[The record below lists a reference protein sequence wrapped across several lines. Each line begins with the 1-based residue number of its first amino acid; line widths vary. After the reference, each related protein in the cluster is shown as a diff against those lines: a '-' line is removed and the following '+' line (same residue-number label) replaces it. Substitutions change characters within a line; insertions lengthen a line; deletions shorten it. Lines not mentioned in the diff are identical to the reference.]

1 MRESAAISSRSAGVM
16 SIFSASSDACSWP
29 RLRAPT
35 MGAVTAGCA
44 ATHATAALHDFRDAY
59 DYWARVGCGQFLPGV
74 RVPLLLV
81 SAADDPFN
89 PGSTLPH
96 AQVAANPWLVPSFAE
111 RGGHVGFVHGVPWRT
126 RHWAEEQ
133 VERFFAALDDARR

>member
-1 MRESAAISSRSAGVM
+1 M
-16 SIFSASSDACSWP
+16 
-29 RLRAPT
+29 
-35 MGAVTAGCA
+35 
-44 ATHATAALHDFRDAY
+44 
-59 DYWARVGCGQFLPGV
+59 GV

-96 AQVAANPWLVPSFAE
+96 RQVAANPWLVPSFAE
-111 RGGHVGFVHGVPWRT
+111 RGGHVGFVHGTPWRT

-133 VERFFAALDDARR
+133 VERFFVELATPDRPARPEERF